1 MTQPV
6 RRPPPPPAPE
16 RDHLKAVRLALFRLH
31 KALIDAE
38 RAAFEADV
46 GEQSSGQFLQ
56 ALIHEPFFAWL
67 RPFSG
72 LLVRIDEALAT
83 REPLEPGA
91 AKAFVSE
98 AAALV
103 MPADAED
110 ETAARFAAI
119 RAADPGVAF
128 LHAEL
133 TRRIGEGP
141 AGG

>member
-1 MTQPV
+1 MQHPA
-6 RRPPPPPAPE
+6 RRAPLPPDPE

-46 GEQSSGQFLQ
+46 GELGSGQFLQ

-72 LLVRIDEALAT
+72 LLVRIDEALGT
-83 REPLEPGA
+83 REPLQPGA

-103 MPADAED
+103 MPADAQD

-119 RAADPGVAF
+119 RAASPGVA
-128 LHAEL
+128 LLYGEL
-133 TRRIGEGP
+133 TRRIGEAP